1 MTDFRIIMKY
11 RLLPKSGK
19 DTFAMND
26 SNGNNKDMEER
37 SNSDKKDIRT
47 LLKDMAIE
55 LEEKLYS
62 LKVQQKTQVNLL
74 AEKENELSE
83 RERIKIHNLDL
94 FSPIYNQAQEENE
107 LILTI
112 DHIKQTIEE
121 LNKEQDQLTEKING
135 LKTAA
140 GYLNNI
146 DIKEEPS
153 EKDKLGEG
161 RVPYN
166 DKGLS
171 ILEAQEI
178 DRQRIARDLHDST
191 VQSLTS
197 LVHKAELCVK
207 LIDIDTTRAKL
218 ELTSMSNTIKTVIND
233 MRGIIYNLKPMTLDD
248 LGLTITMERYASRL
262 MDLNN
267 INVITHSNEETKE
280 ILPVIKVTLF
290 RIIQEACNNVI
301 KHANASLITIDIN
314 YEEHNVTVSIKDNGS
329 GFDIDNSGSDGVKH
343 SSSFGLSIMK
353 ERISLLSG
361 TVDIKSEKGKGTTVI
376 VSAPLTIYEGEKH
389 E

>member
-1 MTDFRIIMKY
+1 MY
-11 RLLPKSGK
+11 
-19 DTFAMND
+19 D
-26 SNGNNKDMEER
+26 SNGINKDMGER
-37 SNSDKKDIRT
+37 NNSDKKDVSIQ
-47 LLKDMAIE
+47 LKDMAIE
-55 LEEKLYS
+55 LEDKLYS
-62 LKVQQKTQVNLL
+62 LKVQLKTQLNLL
-74 AEKENELSE
+74 ADKENELSE
-83 RERIKIHNLDL
+83 RERIKVHNLDL
-94 FSPIYNQAQEENE
+94 FSPIYNKAQDEKE
-107 LILTI
+107 LIITI
-112 DHIKQTIEE
+112 DQIKQTIEE
-121 LNKEQDQLTEKING
+121 LNKEQEQLTVRING
-135 LKTAA
+135 LKAA
-140 GYLNNI
+140 ADYLDSI
-146 DIKEEPS
+146 EYKEESPDDNIHS
-153 EKDKLGEG
+153 DN
-161 RVPYN
+161 RIPYN

-207 LIDIDTTRAKL
+207 LIDIDSTRAKL

-248 LGLTITMERYASRL
+248 LGLTITLERYATRL
-262 MDLNN
+262 MDLFN
-267 INVITHSNEETKE
+267 INVIIHSNEETKE

-301 KHANASLITIDIN
+301 KHANASLITIDIK

-329 GFDIDNSGSDGVKH
+329 GFDINNLNSDGTKH

-353 ERISLLSG
+353 ERISLLMG
-361 TVDIKSEKGKGTTVI
+361 TVEIESEKGKGTTVI
-376 VSAPLTIYEGEKH
+376 VSAPLTMYEGDKH

>member
-1 MTDFRIIMKY
+1 MY
-11 RLLPKSGK
+11 
-19 DTFAMND
+19 D

-37 SNSDKKDIRT
+37 NNTEKKEVCIM
-47 LLKDMAIE
+47 LKDMAIE
-55 LEEKLYS
+55 LEEHLYS
-62 LKVQQKTQVNLL
+62 LKVQLKTQTNLL
-74 AEKENELSE
+74 AEKESELSE
-83 RERIKIHNLDL
+83 RERVKIHNLDL
-94 FSPIYNQAQEENE
+94 FSPIYNKANDEKE
-107 LILTI
+107 LLITI
-112 DHIKQTIEE
+112 DQIKQNIER
-121 LNKEQDQLTEKING
+121 LNREQDLLTVKING
-135 LKTAA
+135 LKSAA
-140 GYLNNI
+140 GYL
-146 DIKEEPS
+146 DSTLYKEETLP
-153 EKDKLGEG
+153 KDKLNDA
-161 RVPYN
+161 RIPYN

-207 LIDIDTTRAKL
+207 LIDIDATRAKL

-248 LGLTITMERYASRL
+248 LGLTITLERYASRL

-267 INVITHSNEETKE
+267 INVIIHSNEETKE

-314 YEEHNVTVSIKDNGS
+314 YEEHNVTVSIKDNGA
-329 GFDIDNSGSDGVKH
+329 GFDIDNSNSDGAKH

-361 TVDIKSEKGKGTTVI
+361 TVDIKSEMGKGTTVI
-376 VSAPLTIYEGEKH
+376 VSAPLTMYEGDKH

>member
-1 MTDFRIIMKY
+1 MHY
-11 RLLPKSGK
+11 RLLPGSGK
-19 DTFAMND
+19 DIFAMYD

-37 SNSDKKDIRT
+37 NSSDKKDIRI
-47 LLKDMAIE
+47 LLKDMALE
-55 LEEKLYS
+55 LEDKLYS
-62 LKVQQKTQVNLL
+62 LKVQLKTQINLL
-74 AEKENELSE
+74 SEKENELSE

-94 FSPIYNQAQEENE
+94 FSPIYNKAQDEKE
-107 LILTI
+107 LIITI
-112 DHIKQTIEE
+112 DQIKKTIEE
-121 LNKEQDQLTEKING
+121 LNKEQEQLTDKING

-146 DIKEEPS
+146 DFKEVSS

-161 RVPYN
+161 RVLYN

-207 LIDIDTTRAKL
+207 LIDIDSTRAKL

-248 LGLTITMERYASRL
+248 LGLTITLERYASRL

-267 INVITHSNEETKE
+267 LNVIIHSNEETKE

-314 YEEHNVTVSIKDNGS
+314 YEEHNVTVSIKDNGA
-329 GFDIDNSGSDGVKH
+329 GFDINNSSSDGTKH

-376 VSAPLTIYEGEKH
+376 VSAPLTMYEGEKH

>member
-62 LKVQQKTQVNLL
+62 IKVQQKTQVNLL

-267 INVITHSNEETKE
+267 INVIIHSNEETKE

>member
-1 MTDFRIIMKY
+1 MY
-11 RLLPKSGK
+11 
-19 DTFAMND
+19 D
-26 SNGNNKDMEER
+26 SNGNNKVMEEK
-37 SNSDKKDIRT
+37 SNKDSKDVRI
-47 LLKDMAIE
+47 LLKDMALE
-55 LEEKLYS
+55 LEDKLYS
-62 LKVQQKTQVNLL
+62 VKVQLKTQMNLL

-83 RERIKIHNLDL
+83 RERIKVHNLDL
-94 FSPIYNQAQEENE
+94 FSPIYNKIQDEKD
-107 LILTI
+107 LIVTI
-112 DHIKQTIEE
+112 DQIKQAIEE
-121 LNKEQDQLTEKING
+121 LNKEQEQLTDRING

-140 GYLNNI
+140 GYLDSI
-146 DIKEEPS
+146 EYKEETAD
-153 EKDKLGEG
+153 KDKLSEG

-248 LGLTITMERYASRL
+248 LGLTITLERYANRL

-267 INVITHSNEETKE
+267 INVIIHSNEETKE

-301 KHANASLITIDIN
+301 KHANASIISIDIN
-314 YEEHNVTVSIKDNGS
+314 YEEHYVTVSIKDNGA
-329 GFDIDNSGSDGVKH
+329 GFDINNSNSDGSKH

-376 VSAPLTIYEGEKH
+376 VSAPLTMYEGEKH

>member
-1 MTDFRIIMKY
+1 
-11 RLLPKSGK
+11 
-19 DTFAMND
+19 MND
-26 SNGNNKDMEER
+26 SRENNKDMVER
-37 SNSDKKDIRT
+37 NSEDIKDVCI

-55 LEEKLYS
+55 LEDKLYT
-62 LKVQQKTQVNLL
+62 LKVQLKTQTKLL
-74 AEKENELSE
+74 ADKENELSE
-83 RERIKIHNLDL
+83 RERIRVHNLDL
-94 FSPIYNQAQEENE
+94 FSPIYNKAQDEKE
-107 LILTI
+107 LIIAI
-112 DHIKQTIEE
+112 DQIRKTIEE
-121 LNKEQDQLTEKING
+121 LTIKQDQLTKEING
-135 LKTAA
+135 LKIAA
-140 GYLNNI
+140 GHLDHIESNEKPT
-146 DIKEEPS
+146 DKERLS
-153 EKDKLGEG
+153 EN
-161 RVPYN
+161 RVLYN

-171 ILEAQEI
+171 VLEAQEI

-248 LGLTITMERYASRL
+248 LGLTITLERYASRL

-267 INVITHSNEETKE
+267 INVIIHSNEETKE

-314 YEEHNVTVSIKDNGS
+314 YEEHNITVSIKDNGT
-329 GFDIDNSGSDGVKH
+329 GFDINNSISDGTKH

-376 VSAPLTIYEGEKH
+376 VSAPLTMYEGEIN

>member
-1 MTDFRIIMKY
+1 MYD
-11 RLLPKSGK
+11 
-19 DTFAMND
+19 N
-26 SNGNNKDMEER
+26 NGNNKDMEDR
-37 SNSDKKDIRT
+37 SSSEQKDIST
-47 LLKDMAIE
+47 ILKDMVIE
-55 LEEKLYS
+55 LEEKLFS
-62 LKVQQKTQVNLL
+62 IKVQLKTQMNLL
-74 AEKENELSE
+74 AEKESELSE
-83 RERIKIHNLDL
+83 RERTKIHNLDL
-94 FSPIYNQAQEENE
+94 FSPIYNQVQEEKD
-107 LILTI
+107 LLLTI
-112 DHIKQTIEE
+112 DQIKQTIEE
-121 LNKEQDQLTEKING
+121 LNRDQSQLTEKING
-135 LKTAA
+135 MKMAVD
-140 GYLNNI
+140 YLNHI
-146 DIKEEPS
+146 DLKEES
-153 EKDKLGEG
+153 DDKDKLGEG

-207 LIDIDTTRAKL
+207 LIDIDSTRAKL
-218 ELTSMSNTIKTVIND
+218 ELISMSNTIKNVIND

-248 LGLTITMERYASRL
+248 LGLTITLERYASRL

-267 INVITHSNEETKE
+267 INVIIHSNEETKE

-314 YEEHNVTVSIKDNGS
+314 YEEHNVTVTIKDNGT
-329 GFDIDNSGSDGVKH
+329 GFDIDNLSIDGSKH

-376 VSAPLTIYEGEKH
+376 VSAPLTIYEGE
-389 E
+389 ENE